1 MPQCRW
7 STEAGARQMETL
19 HEIFSHETELSA
31 LEMACRATAVFFIAF
46 VLIRIA
52 GRRSFGLRT
61 PIDNII
67 VILLGAIL
75 SRAVVGSSPFIPI
88 IFASFILC
96 VLHRVFGW
104 LFTHY
109 NDFGRIVEG
118 EKITLYENGEFL
130 EANMKRGLVREEDIM
145 QGVRKATFSDS
156 MEGIDKIYLEH
167 NGEISIMK
175 KISLKNAIHKN
186 KLLQE
191 ETQN

>member
-1 MPQCRW
+1 
-7 STEAGARQMETL
+7 METL
-19 HEIFSHETELSA
+19 QEIFSYETELSA
-31 LEMACRATAVFFIAF
+31 LEMACRAIAVFVIAF

-75 SRAVVGSSPFIPI
+75 SRAVVGSSPFIPT

-109 NDFGRIVEG
+109 KGFGRIVEG
-118 EKITLYENGEFL
+118 EEIILYENGQFIEK
-130 EANMKRGLVREEDIM
+130 NMKRGLVREEDIM
-145 QGVRKATFSDS
+145 QAVRKATFTDNI
-156 MEGIDKIYLEH
+156 EGIDKILLEH
-167 NGEISIMK
+167 NGEISIIN
-175 KISLKNAIHKN
+175 KISPKTDTAKSRLIHEN
-186 KLLQE
+186 
-191 ETQN
+191 